1 MTTTELTDLTNGSVV
16 NNEWVGTGV
25 FDMLISAINKNI
37 EIQYQK
43 GRITGSDYA
52 NVYLGGVQ
60 AVLQQSVQWVLQVD
74 TSDAQ
79 VDDIR
84 KGIELKEAQLK
95 IAYTEQVIKDKQAAV
110 LGLDNV
116 VKNKEAERLAN
127 PAAIYTPQYEVI

>member
-1 MTTTELTDLTNGSVV
+1 MTTTELVDLTNGSVV
-16 NNEWVGTGV
+16 NGEWVGTGV
-25 FDMLISAINKNI
+25 FDRLIAAVNKNI

-95 IAYTEQVIKDKQAAV
+95 ITYTEQVIKDKQAAV

-116 VKNKEAERLAN
+116 VKQSEASRTDPTFVYSPRYKE
-127 PAAIYTPQYEVI
+127 V

>member
-1 MTTTELTDLTNGSVV
+1 MTTTELTALTSGNVV
-16 NNEWVGTGV
+16 NGEWVGTGV
-25 FDMLISAINKNI
+25 FDMLMDAVNKNI

-52 NVYLGGVQ
+52 NVYISGVQ

-74 TSDAQ
+74 TNDAQ

-116 VKNKEAERLAN
+116 VKQSETSRTDPTFVYSPRYKE
-127 PAAIYTPQYEVI
+127 V

>member
-1 MTTTELTDLTNGSVV
+1 MTTTELTALTNGNVV
-16 NNEWVGTGV
+16 NGEWAGTGV
-25 FDMLISAINKNI
+25 FDMLMDAVNKNI

-52 NVYLGGVQ
+52 NVYISGVQ

-74 TSDAQ
+74 TNDAQ

-116 VKNKEAERLAN
+116 VKQSETSRTDPTFVYSPRYKE
-127 PAAIYTPQYEVI
+127 V

>member
-1 MTTTELTDLTNGSVV
+1 MATKLTDLTNGSVV
-16 NNEWVGTGV
+16 NGEWVGTGV
-25 FDMLISAINKNI
+25 FDMLIAAVNKNI
-37 EIQYQK
+37 ELQYQK

-52 NVYLGGVQ
+52 NTYLGGVQ
-60 AVLQQSVQWVLQVD
+60 SVLQQSVQWVLQVD

-116 VKNKEAERLAN
+116 VKQSEASRVDPTFVYSPRYN
-127 PAAIYTPQYEVI
+127 EV

>member
-1 MTTTELTDLTNGSVV
+1 MATELTDLTNGGVV
-16 NNEWVGTGV
+16 NGEWTGTGV
-25 FDMLISAINKNI
+25 FDMLIAAVNKNI

-52 NVYLGGVQ
+52 QVYLGGVQ

-74 TSDAQ
+74 TNDAQ

-116 VKNKEAERLAN
+116 VKQSEASRIDPTFVYSPRYKE
-127 PAAIYTPQYEVI
+127 V